1 MKDAISK
8 ASNGYE
14 KLREDITYNL
24 ISGNMIFFQTELN
37 EQKRKVIGSVIKQF
51 KDERRILYLD
61 CAKIGQDP
69 NIKKVFQKRY
79 WIIGSLLNMRPKN
92 MIILIDNIRYMS
104 HKNCEVIKYYFD
116 QDRIK
121 SVLFIGEDYSAVNL
135 SPSIKHRIG
144 SRVFKV

>member
-1 MKDAISK
+1 MKDAISNVSK
-8 ASNGYE
+8 GYE
-14 KLREDITYNL
+14 KLREDIVYNL
-24 ISGNMIFFQTELN
+24 ISGNMIFLQIGLN
-37 EQKRKVIGSVIKQF
+37 EQKRKILESGITQF
-51 KDERRILYLD
+51 KNERRILYLN

-104 HKNCEVIKYYFD
+104 HKNCEIIKYYFD

-121 SVLFIGEDYSAVNL
+121 SVLFIGEDYSTVNL

-144 SRVFKV
+144 NRVFMA